1 MAQLGRDHKGSRV
14 VGGRVRRAAVPRQVG
29 AIGQE
34 KLALVRVEQ
43 DAELLAEE
51 VQRYRRQV
59 DELAARVG
67 AEQVERVAH
76 RAKDSAPV
84 VKVSK

>member
-1 MAQLGRDHKGSRV
+1 
-14 VGGRVRRAAVPRQVG
+14 
-29 AIGQE
+29 
-34 KLALVRVEQ
+34 
-43 DAELLAEE
+43 